1 MHMNCKA
8 AFLPNFGAPPAHMSM
23 HIFLLNP
30 YVLPHAQ
37 VENATYVWLPLLPKE
52 DGTGYTLQKLD
63 RWRPSD
69 FREQA
74 GLPAVYSSAA
84 GSADKGL
91 SAAEQAWV
99 DGLLTA
105 KQKEQDRN
113 TTVATVS
120 ST

>member
-1 MHMNCKA
+1 M
-8 AFLPNFGAPPAHMSM
+8 
-23 HIFLLNP
+23 
-30 YVLPHAQ
+30 
-37 VENATYVWLPLLPKE
+37 ENATYVWLPLLPKE

-69 FREQA
+69 FWEQA
-74 GLPAVYSSAA
+74 RLPGVYSSAA

-99 DGLLTA
+99 DGLLAA
-105 KQKEQDRN
+105 KQKEKDRN
-113 TTVATVS
+113 NTIATTS